1 MNGLTYIYYAFLAL
15 LFCMGLTARIIFG
28 NLETVSWPLWIL
40 GGVVYFIAIKRLWRA
55 IQRKLFGDF
64 LIIDVTEFTPPPFCA
79 TCFRE
84 AIETRTAF
92 FTSTAAGPIPIH
104 QHAELP
110 LNLCTEC
117 AQRYDSKLLKEIK
130 GVRIARVVYDT
141 WTVQFKNSDYY
152 KAALESN
159 RLDNAARPG

>member
-1 MNGLTYIYYAFLAL
+1 MNTLTYSYYAFLGL

-28 NLETVSWPLWIL
+28 NVETVSWPLWIL
-40 GGVVYFIAIKRLWRA
+40 GGVVYFIAIRRLWRV
-55 IQRKLFGDF
+55 IQCKLFGDF
-64 LIIDVTEFTPPPFCA
+64 LIIDVTKFAPPPFCA

-84 AIETRTAF
+84 ATETRTTF
-92 FTSTAAGPIPIH
+92 FNSTAAGPIPIH

-110 LNLCTEC
+110 LKLCAEC
-117 AQRYDSKLLKEIK
+117 AQRYDSKLLKGIK
-130 GVRIARVVYDT
+130 GVHIARVVYSK

-159 RLDNAARPG
+159 RQDNAARPG